1 MAETKKT
8 GGLAGVT
15 AGKTALCTVGK
26 EGAGLTYCGYDIYD
40 LADNASFEEVAFLL
54 LHGKL
59 PTRPELDAYI
69 AKIKSLRGLPDAL
82 KVVLE
87 MVPGDAH
94 PMDVLRTGVSFLG
107 NIEPEAS
114 DFSDQ
119 QDVADRLLACLP
131 SMMVYWHRFHTDG
144 VRIDTETD
152 DDTIAGH
159 ILHMLH
165 DAPPSELHEKSLS
178 TTLILYAEHE
188 FNASTFAGRVIT
200 GTLSDMHSAITGAIG
215 ALRGPL
221 HGGANEAAMELI
233 QKFGSPAEAT
243 AGVRGMLERR
253 ELIMGFGHRVYTTS
267 DPRNSVNK
275 AMSKKLAESLDRL
288 VLEVARSIREDFLH
302 QNAFHEEDTFTSVQ
316 KQFMTD
322 DQGTAIWGKPKAAW
336 QRYRAFYREKVKL
349 YDGHAGKV
357 LAALKQAGGR
367 AFVQVHHLCRHNN
380 EDKYNHCRNDGQVQ
394 LVDGFAV
401 QAGEKLRAADI
412 ARGIDEQGKHHVFD
426 HRIDRNTDLA
436 DDNGN
441 QQRAGHAPQAEIA
454 DFKIANPIAGRHRQ
468 KQRRHGYL
476 LEKRMQK
483 FHYVPP
489 PLHGFGIVSLVT

>member
-1 MAETKKT
+1 MTDKKKT

-40 LADNASFEEVAFLL
+40 LADNATFEEVAYLL

-59 PTRPELDAYI
+59 PTRAELDAYV

-87 MVPGDAH
+87 MVPAEAH

-107 NIEPEAS
+107 NIEPEAG

-144 VRIDTETD
+144 VRIDTGTGD
-152 DDTIAGH
+152 DSIAGH

-165 DAPPSELHEKSLS
+165 DKAPPALHEQSLS

-200 GTLSDMHSAITGAIG
+200 GTLSDMHSAVSGAIG

-233 QKFGSPAEAT
+233 QKFGSPEEAT
-243 AGVRGMLERR
+243 AGVLGMLERK

-275 AMSKKLAESLDRL
+275 AMSKTLAEEQGDLTL
-288 VLEVARSIREDFLH
+288 YEVSE
-302 QNAFHEEDTFTSVQ
+302 
-316 KQFMTD
+316 
-322 DQGTAIWGKPKAAW
+322 AI
-336 QRYRAFYREKVKL
+336 EKVMWDEKKL
-349 YDGHAGKV
+349 FANADFF
-357 LAALKQAGGR
+357 AASVYHFMGIPTYLFTPIFVCSRITGWAAHVMEQR
-367 AFVQVHHLCRHNN
+367 ADN
-380 EDKYNHCRNDGQVQ
+380 
-394 LVDGFAV
+394 
-401 QAGEKLRAADI
+401 KLIRPAADYI
-412 ARGIDEQGKHHVFD
+412 G
-426 HRIDRNTDLA
+426 
-436 DDNGN
+436 
-441 QQRAGHAPQAEIA
+441 
-454 DFKIANPIAGRHRQ
+454 
-468 KQRRHGYL
+468 
-476 LEKRMQK
+476 
-483 FHYVPP
+483 P
-489 PLHGFGIVSLVT
+489 PLQEWVAIDDR